1 MRGSR
6 IVIPTPLRKEILAQ
20 LHTGHQGITKC
31 RERARQSVWWPGI
44 GKQLQDLIQH
54 CPVCCQERLQPAEP
68 LIPSEFP
75 SLPWETV
82 ATDLFYWKGSTYLL
96 VVDYFSR
103 FVEIA
108 RLTTENSSEV
118 IRQLKILFAR
128 HGIPCNVVS
137 DNGPQFASRQ
147 FAKFAQS
154 FDFCHKTS
162 SPRYPQGNGEAE
174 QAVRTVKSLLKKEE
188 DPFLALLAYRSTPLQ
203 NGYSPADIYIIYVCM
218 R

>member
-75 SLPWETV
+75 SLPWKTV
-82 ATDLFYWKGSTYLL
+82 AIDLLNWKGFTYLL

-103 FVEIA
+103 FMEIA
-108 RLTTENSSEV
+108 HLTTENSSE
-118 IRQLKILFAR
+118 
-128 HGIPCNVVS
+128 
-137 DNGPQFASRQ
+137 
-147 FAKFAQS
+147 
-154 FDFCHKTS
+154 
-162 SPRYPQGNGEAE
+162 
-174 QAVRTVKSLLKKEE
+174 
-188 DPFLALLAYRSTPLQ
+188 
-203 NGYSPADIYIIYVCM
+203 DIDS
-218 R
+218 

>member
-82 ATDLFYWKGSTYLL
+82 ATDLFYWKESTYLL

-103 FVEIA
+103 FIEIA
-108 RLTTENSSEV
+108 HFTTENSSEV
-118 IRQLKILFAR
+118 IRQLKILFTS

-147 FAKFAQS
+147 FAKLHSHFAS
-154 FDFCHKTS
+154 ATRPAALDTHK
-162 SPRYPQGNGEAE
+162 EM
-174 QAVRTVKSLLKKEE
+174 VKLNKL
-188 DPFLALLAYRSTPLQ
+188 
-203 NGYSPADIYIIYVCM
+203 
-218 R
+218 